1 MITLNQ
7 TDRAGL
13 QFLGSLQFFSS
24 SVLRDRARGDFES
37 EPDAAAFTD
46 EFGVDADVTAWQE
59 RLTRA
64 RQVAERSRA
73 FRYERFFQRYVAEH
87 CYIRAIPAIEADR
100 GEWERWLAASAPPD
114 DGKLILDASLEQPS
128 YADGVEWHLEPGG
141 YDGYDLQG
149 PMFMSAIGPHVFS
162 RGGFAAV
169 AAGADIHGQREQV
182 IRQFRG
188 RAPRRI
194 YEPGCGGAMTLGAC
208 RKVFPAAELVGGD
221 LSAELL
227 RFGHRISTMMGW
239 KILFRQEDA
248 RHVAEA
254 DGSCDGVIS
263 YALHHEMPRQVCA
276 DTIGE
281 MYRILAPGGEMVI
294 SDPPPF
300 RAVTPFQAVL
310 LHWEEANREEPY
322 FVEALATS
330 LPELMREAGFVD
342 IEEYSIDAS
351 GYPWITRGRRPR

>member
-1 MITLNQ
+1 
-7 TDRAGL
+7 
-13 QFLGSLQFFSS
+13 
-24 SVLRDRARGDFES
+24 
-37 EPDAAAFTD
+37 
-46 EFGVDADVTAWQE
+46 
-59 RLTRA
+59 
-64 RQVAERSRA
+64 
-73 FRYERFFQRYVAEH
+73 
-87 CYIRAIPAIEADR
+87 
-100 GEWERWLAASAPPD
+100 
-114 DGKLILDASLEQPS
+114 
-128 YADGVEWHLEPGG
+128 
-141 YDGYDLQG
+141 
-149 PMFMSAIGPHVFS
+149 
-162 RGGFAAV
+162 
-169 AAGADIHGQREQV
+169 
-182 IRQFRG
+182 
-188 RAPRRI
+188 
-194 YEPGCGGAMTLGAC
+194 
-208 RKVFPAAELVGGD
+208 VFPAAELVGGD

-239 KILFRQEDA
+239 NILFRQEDA

-254 DGSCDGVIS
+254 DASCDGVIS

-310 LHWEEANREEPY
+310 LQWEEANRVEPY